1 MKIDIFLHQRSQYA
15 ALDYFTIKVEE
26 ALKRAGVKTKIHRLE
41 SKDPKPFLESIRKER
56 PDYTLSFNGIL
67 PDAEGRFLC
76 DMIGIPHIACLVDSP
91 AWFLPLKDSPLTHV
105 TCVDRSH
112 VDFFHH
118 LGDERVS
125 FMTQACD
132 INLKPQGLKKEYDVS
147 FLCSYIDL
155 DQIEA
160 DWKGQYSEKMVLTLH
175 HAADIALR
183 DPKVSYWQAF
193 SEGMGIHQPPDTLNL
208 LSLVHLLKELE
219 RYINGKD
226 RLDLLRHLTHV
237 TIDVFGAE
245 GGWSRALKDLSHIR
259 LHPPVPFEEHFS
271 ILERS
276 RITINALAKVRQ
288 GGSERVFNALALNT
302 LPLTSVSNYLN
313 EFYQDQKSLL
323 TYSWGS
329 WKAAAEK
336 IHTAL
341 NDPAYYND
349 LVAAGRAIT
358 LQSHTWDNRIHD
370 LLTTLSRR

>member
-1 MKIDIFLHQRSQYA
+1 MKIDLFLHQRSQYA
-15 ALDYFTIKVEE
+15 VLDYFTIKVEE
-26 ALKRAGVKTKIHRLE
+26 ALKRAGVKTKMHHLE
-41 SKDPKPFLESIRKER
+41 SRDPRPFLDSIRKER

-67 PDAEGRFLC
+67 PDSEGRFLC
-76 DMIGIPHIACLVDSP
+76 DMIGISHIACLVDSP
-91 AWFLPLKDSPLTHV
+91 AWFLPLKDSSLTHV

-112 VDFFHH
+112 VDFFRHVGKEH
-118 LGDERVS
+118 VS

-132 INLKPQGLKKEYDVS
+132 INLKPKGLKKEFDVT

-155 DQIEA
+155 EQIESG
-160 DWKGQYSEKMVLTLH
+160 WKAQYSEKMVLTLH

-183 DPKVSYWQAF
+183 DPNVSYWQAF
-193 SEGMGIHQPPDTLNL
+193 SEGMSIHQPPDTLDL
-208 LSLVHLLKELE
+208 ITLVHVLKELE

-245 GGWSRALKDLSHIR
+245 GGWNRCLKDLPHIR

-276 RITINALAKVRQ
+276 RITINALAKIRQ

-323 TYSWGS
+323 TYTWGS
-329 WKAAAEK
+329 WKSAEEK
-336 IHTAL
+336 IQTAL
-341 NDPAYYND
+341 NDPTYYTN
-349 LVAAGRAIT
+349 LIANGRDIT
-358 LQSHTWDNRIHD
+358 LKSHTWDNRVCD
-370 LLTTLSRR
+370 LLKTLKR